1 MKGIKGMAC
10 LFFLVVCGLCFCE
23 PAFKAGDVNVEG
35 NGVSVPFY
43 LEEAT
48 VLPIGIQAKIL
59 YENSVLQP
67 EYVEVEADNQMFCAN
82 FDTAGVIDIAGLSL
96 DFVPFEYSKCRK
108 VKKEV
113 DTPYERY
120 PSFYECMDLNAKNDC
135 KYYKKAPAFIR
146 FVRRCFT

>member
-96 DFVPFEYSKCRK
+96 DFVPFEIGKPVFS
-108 VKKEV
+108 
-113 DTPYERY
+113 
-120 PSFYECMDLNAKNDC
+120 
-135 KYYKKAPAFIR
+135 IR
-146 FVRRCFT
+146 FAVKEAISSYVLIAEAVSVDESGAKCLLREKDGLVK